1 MKGLIVDWGGV
12 LTMPIHTAIGGWLK
26 ASGVD
31 YNHYGEV
38 VRRWVEPLPG
48 ESSPVHRL
56 ERGELA
62 VEDFEHLL
70 SAALAREGSPVE
82 ARGLVGKMLLQALNK
97 PTVIGGYTI
106 QPRGSLGIA
115 IYEDSMTSLVTRA
128 RAAGIR
134 TALLSNSWGNEYDR
148 RDWHE
153 MFDTVVISGEVG
165 MRKPEREIFE
175 LVLKRIGLAADECV
189 FIDDM
194 AHNIVAAEQAGLV
207 GIVHRTFEQT
217 LFPDA
222 RWIHQRRH

>member
-12 LTMPIHTAIGGWLK
+12 LTMPIHTALGSWLK

-31 YNHYGEV
+31 HNHYGEV

-70 SAALAREGSPVE
+70 SAALAREGSLVE
-82 ARGLVGKMLLQALNK
+82 ARGLVGKMFADL
-97 PTVIGGYTI
+97 
-106 QPRGSLGIA
+106 A

-175 LVLKRIGLAADECV
+175 LVLKRIGLPADECV

-194 AHNIVAAEQAGLV
+194 AHNIVAAEQAGLI
-207 GIVHRTFEQT
+207 GIVHRTFDQT
-217 LFPDA
+217 AGQLEALFPDA
-222 RWIHQRRH
+222 CWIHQRLH

>member
-12 LTMPIHTAIGGWLK
+12 LTMPIHTALGSWLK

-31 YNHYGEV
+31 HNHYGEV

-82 ARGLVGKMLLQALNK
+82 ARGLVGKMFADL
-97 PTVIGGYTI
+97 
-106 QPRGSLGIA
+106 A

-207 GIVHRTFEQT
+207 GIVHRTFDQT
-217 LFPDA
+217 AGQLEALFPDA

>member
-12 LTMPIHTAIGGWLK
+12 LTMPIHTALGSWLK

-31 YNHYGEV
+31 HNHYGEV

-70 SAALAREGSPVE
+70 SAALAREGSLVE
-82 ARGLVGKMLLQALNK
+82 ARGLVGKMFADL
-97 PTVIGGYTI
+97 
-106 QPRGSLGIA
+106 A

-148 RDWHE
+148 RDWYE

-175 LVLKRIGLAADECV
+175 LVLKRIGLPADECV

-194 AHNIVAAEQAGLV
+194 AHNIVAAEQAGLI
-207 GIVHRTFEQT
+207 GIVHRTFDQT
-217 LFPDA
+217 AGQLEALFPDA
-222 RWIHQRRH
+222 CWIHQRLH